1 MIDFGLLSL
10 LLMFGFAAF
19 VIIAHVFKWG
29 HDQEFRIDLEEED
42 INPYKKKS

>member
-10 LLMFGFAAF
+10 LLMFGFVALV
-19 VIIAHVFKWG
+19 VIFKVFKWG
-29 HDQEFRIDLEEED
+29 HNQEFRIDLEEED